1 MSITTDT
8 HQALPVGTWSLDPI
22 HSTIGF
28 EVDYLSGAFRGQFRE
43 VTAELGAEGETPV
56 LTGSAKVASA
66 DLKDE
71 NLAAHIQS
79 PDFFDAERFPELS
92 FESSEIHRAGDQVTV
107 RGGITIKGVEK
118 PVELTGTISG
128 PITDYAGNEKLSLK
142 LDTTIDRTDFGVNWN
157 VPLPDGKPALADEV
171 KLSAELYFVKEA

>member
-1 MSITTDT
+1 MSITTDIR
-8 HQALPVGTWSLDPI
+8 QALPVGTWSLDPV

-28 EVDYLSGAFRGQFRE
+28 EVDYLGGAFRGQFRE
-43 VTAELGAEGETPV
+43 VAAKLEAEGDTPV

-79 PDFFDAERFPELS
+79 PDFFDAERYPELS
-92 FESSEIHRAGDQVTV
+92 FESSEIDRAGDQITV
-107 RGGITIKGVEK
+107 RGGITIKGVER
-118 PVELTGTISG
+118 PVELTGTIAE
-128 PITDYAGNEKLSLK
+128 PITDPYGRERISLK
-142 LDTTIDRTDFGVNWN
+142 LDTTIDRNEFGVNWN

-171 KLSAELYFVKEA
+171 SLTAELYFVKEA

>member
-8 HQALPVGTWSLDPI
+8 HQALPVGTWLLDPI

-28 EVDYLSGAFRGQFRE
+28 EVDYLSGAFRGQVRE
-43 VTAELGAEGETPV
+43 VTAQLEAEGDTPV
-56 LTGSAKVASA
+56 LTGAAKVASA

-71 NLAAHIQS
+71 NLTAHIQS

-92 FESSEIHRAGDQVTV
+92 FESSEIDRAGDQVTV

-118 PVELTGTISG
+118 PVELTGTLAE
-128 PITDYAGNEKLSLK
+128 PVTDPYGRERISLK
-142 LDTTIDRTDFGVNWN
+142 LDTTVDRSEFGVNWN